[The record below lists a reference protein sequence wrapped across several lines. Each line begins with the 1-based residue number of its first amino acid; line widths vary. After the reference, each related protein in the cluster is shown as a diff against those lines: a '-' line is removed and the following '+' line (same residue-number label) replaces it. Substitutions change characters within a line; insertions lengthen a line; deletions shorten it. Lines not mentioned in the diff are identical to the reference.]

1 MIDQVVAKARVQ
13 LIVEVDGGQPWGGD
27 CQIGQ
32 LYQQAAESARTTLIN
47 ALKPGVKGIT
57 IIGEPKV
64 VGIITESRSTIQPN
78 GTD

>member
-13 LIVEVDGGQPWGGD
+13 LLVEVEAGQPWGGD

-32 LYQQAAESARTTLIN
+32 LYQQAAESARSTLIN
-47 ALKPGVKGIT
+47 ALKPGVNGIT

-64 VGIITESRSTIQPN
+64 VGIITESRRVIQPN
-78 GTD
+78 GME